1 MTQEGFKR
9 KLTTILSA
17 DAVEYSRLMGD
28 DEAATVRTIELYR
41 NIICD
46 LITQHRGRVIDSPG
60 DNLLSEFGSVVDAVQ
75 CAVAVQ
81 KELNARNAE
90 LPDNRQMKFRI
101 GINLGDVI
109 QEGDRIYGDGVNI
122 AARLE
127 GLAEP
132 GGICVSKTA
141 FDHIE
146 TKLPLGYEFLG
157 EQEVK
162 NIAKPVG
169 AYRVLMEPRVTIAPT
184 SEKGTPKPIWQRKTA
199 IIAAFAA
206 ITLVTGL
213 TVWTTYHRNVQT
225 APQNERVALL
235 DLPDKPSIAVLPF
248 DNLSGDPD
256 QEYFSD
262 GLTEDIIAA
271 LSRVPKLFVIAS
283 NSVFTYKGRPVKVQQ
298 VGRELGVEYV
308 LEGSVKKSS
317 DRIRIT
323 AQLID
328 ATNGRH
334 LWAKQYQRSL
344 NDIFALQDEIT
355 KEIIT
360 AMQIKLTEG
369 DQIRAAGK
377 GTNYLEAYLLV
388 LKAND
393 YMQRANIENVAMA
406 KENAKEAITIDPD
419 YAAAY
424 QVLARAYLYE
434 FWTDPSKPQHQ
445 ILAEANKL
453 LEKAIGLDSSS
464 AQAYSLLA
472 WVCTYKRE
480 NEKAIKLANKA
491 VSLNPNSAE
500 CHFWLGKVLTFAGK
514 PEESILE
521 FKYAIRLNPIPPSN
535 YWWSLG
541 LSYASMHQYDE
552 AIKWCKKATQQEP
565 DDLMARIMITAIYS
579 MAGYDEKAQV
589 EAHEVLRINPK
600 FSLDRLAKRA
610 SPRLTEALRKS
621 GLK

>member
-9 KLTTILSA
+9 KLITILCA

-28 DEAATVRTIELYR
+28 DEGATVKTIELYR
-41 NIICD
+41 KIISD
-46 LITQHRGRVIDSPG
+46 LITQHRGHVIDSPG
-60 DNLLSEFGSVVDAVQ
+60 DNLLSEFGSLVDAVQ

-109 QEGDRIYGDGVNI
+109 QEGGRIYGDGVNI

-132 GGICVSKTA
+132 GGICISKTA

-184 SEKGTPKPIWQRKTA
+184 SEKETPRPIWQKKTA
-199 IIAAFAA
+199 IIACTAA
-206 ITLVTGL
+206 ITFFIGL
-213 TVWTTYHRNVQT
+213 TVWTTYHHEVQT
-225 APQNERVALL
+225 APSNKREALL

-248 DNLSGDPD
+248 ENLSGDPE

-262 GLTEDIIAA
+262 GLTEDITAA

-283 NSVFTYKGRPVKVQQ
+283 NSAFTYKGRPVKVQE
-298 VGRELGVEYV
+298 VGKELGVEYV

-328 ATNGRH
+328 TTNGHH
-334 LWAKQYQRSL
+334 LWAKQYQRSIE
-344 NDIFALQDEIT
+344 DIFALQDEIT

-377 GTNYLEAYLLV
+377 GTNNLEAYLLV

-406 KENAKEAITIDPD
+406 KYIAKEAIAIDPE

-424 QVLARAYLYE
+424 QVLAEAYLYD

-445 ILAEANKL
+445 VLAEANKL
-453 LEKAIGLDSSS
+453 LEKAIGLDGSS
-464 AQAYSLLA
+464 AKAYSLLA
-472 WVCTYKRE
+472 WLHTHKRE
-480 NEKAIKLANKA
+480 IEKALRLANKA
-491 VSLNPNSAE
+491 VSLSPNSAE
-500 CHFWLGKVLTFAGK
+500 AHFRLGKVLVFAGK

-521 FKYAIRLNPIPPSN
+521 YKYAVRLNPIPPGI

-541 LSYASMHQYDE
+541 LSYAFMDQYDE
-552 AIKWCKKATQQEP
+552 AIKWCKKAIQQEP
-565 DDLMARIMITAIYS
+565 DNLMARIMSTAIYG
-579 MAGYDEKAQV
+579 MAGYDEKAQA
-589 EAHEVLRINPK
+589 EAQEVLRINPQ

-610 SPRLTEALRKS
+610 SPRITEALRKS